1 MNNFLK
7 KVIAQSPDDLQII
20 SAICAESKVKISD
33 IKYLPSTKIF
43 LLSVLRID
51 KETDSSK
58 PINSVIKF
66 EFIESS
72 KSKNINQ
79 SNADLTLEL
88 FAIDIFKK
96 KENFEIVLLFSK
108 NGIITLLAYNRIFK
122 FHSLQKPKN
131 IKYVDNF
138 KNKLEYKH
146 VPLQSVGIYVPA
158 NLPST
163 LLMNAVP
170 AKISGVK
177 RIVLANPKLNGKLNP
192 AVLYAAK
199 KVGINE
205 IYSMGGAQAIASLAY
220 IQKVNKIVG
229 PGNIYVARSK
239 REVFG
244 DVGTEGMVAG
254 PSEICVLADSKTD
267 LNQVI
272 TSMIGQAEHDVNSQ
286 CILITKDKKLANK
299 FNIEIKESI
308 KKVQRKRV
316 VLKSLKNNGLIVLA
330 QSDKQII
337 EAINEVAPE
346 HLEINVSNYKKYL
359 NQIHNAGSIMIG
371 KYSPMAVSD
380 YNVGSNHVLPTLGS
394 AKFSSGLNLSEFY
407 KKISHITLTKKG
419 IEKLGESATHLAEYE
434 ELDNHAQSI
443 KSRMRR

>member
-1 MNNFLK
+1 M
-7 KVIAQSPDDLQII
+7 
-20 SAICAESKVKISD
+20 
-33 IKYLPSTKIF
+33 
-43 LLSVLRID
+43 
-51 KETDSSK
+51 
-58 PINSVIKF
+58 
-66 EFIESS
+66 
-72 KSKNINQ
+72 
-79 SNADLTLEL
+79 
-88 FAIDIFKK
+88 
-96 KENFEIVLLFSK
+96 
-108 NGIITLLAYNRIFK
+108 
-122 FHSLQKPKN
+122 
-131 IKYVDNF
+131 
-138 KNKLEYKH
+138 
-146 VPLQSVGIYVPA
+146 PLQSVGVYVPA
-158 NLPST
+158 NLTST

-177 RIVLANPKLNGKLNP
+177 KIVLANPKLDGKLNP
-192 AVLYAAK
+192 SVLYAAK
-199 KVGINE
+199 KVGIKE
-205 IYSMGGAQAIASLAY
+205 IYSMGGAQAIESLAY

-229 PGNIYVARSK
+229 PGNIYVARAK
-239 REVFG
+239 RAVFG

-286 CILITKDKKLANK
+286 CILITKDKKLVNK
-299 FNIEIKESI
+299 LNIEIKGRI
-308 KKVQRKRV
+308 QKVQRKSI

-380 YNVGSNHVLPTLGS
+380 YNVGTNHVLPTLGS

-443 KSRMRR
+443 KSRMRS

>member
-1 MNNFLK
+1 MI
-7 KVIAQSPDDLQII
+7 KVIS
-20 SAICAESKVKISD
+20 C
-33 IKYLPSTKIF
+33 
-43 LLSVLRID
+43 
-51 KETDSSK
+51 
-58 PINSVIKF
+58 
-66 EFIESS
+66 
-72 KSKNINQ
+72 
-79 SNADLTLEL
+79 
-88 FAIDIFKK
+88 KK
-96 KENFEIVLLFSK
+96 KNYKRELISFLDKRRSGKEVDTSIVPKIIKDIRKNGKKALLKYEKKFSK
-108 NGIITLLAYNRIFK
+108 NTEIVPSKDKVNKALRALDPKIKKAIDLAYNRIFK
-122 FHSLQKPKN
+122 FHSLQKPKD
-131 IKYVDNF
+131 IKYVDNL
-138 KNKLEYKH
+138 KNKIEYKH

-177 RIVLANPKLNGKLNP
+177 RIVLANPKLDGKLNP

-199 KVGINE
+199 KVGIKE

-220 IQKVNKIVG
+220 IQKVNKVVG

-254 PSEICVLADSKTD
+254 PSEICVLADGKTD

-272 TSMIGQAEHDVNSQ
+272 TSIIGQAEHDVNSQ
-286 CILITKDKKLANK
+286 CVLITKDKKLVNK
-299 FNIEIKESI
+299 FNLEIKGRI
-308 KKVQRKRV
+308 QKVQRKTV

-330 QSDKQII
+330 QTDKQII

-346 HLEINVSNYKKYL
+346 HLEINVPNYKKYL
-359 NQIHNAGSIMIG
+359 NQIYNAGSVMIG

-380 YNVGSNHVLPTLGS
+380 YNVGTNHVLPTLGS
-394 AKFSSGLNLSEFY
+394 AKFSSGLNSSEFY

-434 ELDNHAQSI
+434 DLDNHAQSI
-443 KSRMRR
+443 RSRMKGK